1 MTYILTNFAEE
12 ASGSGIGALGVDGKA
27 LLIQLITFVL
37 AILVLKKF
45 AFKPIVK
52 VLDERRDTIEKGVK
66 LGEDMQK
73 EKAELEAKSAESLR
87 KARADADKIV
97 ADAQAAGRQV
107 VQEAED
113 AARTKAEGLITQANE
128 RIKQDTAVARKK
140 LEKDVAALVS
150 EATET
155 IIHEKVDAKKDAAL
169 IDRALKEAGN

>member
-1 MTYILTNFAEE
+1 MTHILTNFAEE

-52 VLDERRDTIEKGVK
+52 VLNERREIIETGVK
-66 LGEDMQK
+66 LGEQMQK
-73 EKAELEAKSAESLR
+73 DKAELEAKVTESLR
-87 KARADADKIV
+87 KARTEADKIV
-97 ADAQAAGRQV
+97 SEAQAAGRQV

-113 AARTKAEGLITQANE
+113 AARTKADGLIAQAGE
-128 RIKQDTAVARKK
+128 RIKQDTALARKK
-140 LEKDVAALVS
+140 LEKDMASLVS
-150 EATET
+150 EATEV

-169 IDRALKEAGN
+169 IDRALKEAVT